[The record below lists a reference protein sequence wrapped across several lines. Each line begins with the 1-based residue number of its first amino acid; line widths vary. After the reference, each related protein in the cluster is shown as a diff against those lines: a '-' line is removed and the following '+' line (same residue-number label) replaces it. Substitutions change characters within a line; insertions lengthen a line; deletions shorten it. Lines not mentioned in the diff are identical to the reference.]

1 MCTKVSQK
9 TSRERGFYNKTHS
22 DRLKIIKNFS
32 ALAESDIQKL
42 KNLSLLDFETAN
54 RMIENVI
61 SAMPI
66 PLGIAAN
73 FLIDNKEYFV
83 PMAIEEASV
92 VAAASHAAKLA
103 RATGGFSTK
112 VTQSITIGQ
121 IQLKNIPDV
130 KKATAAVEKYKEKLI
145 AFANSCDPVLIEVG
159 GGVRDIK
166 CRPLKTSRGDM
177 LILHLLVD
185 VQDAMGANIVNR
197 MGEKITPLLEQITR
211 AKTGVRIISNLS
223 THRMVESYAVWRKK
237 DLSEKII
244 EEILDVYELAC
255 VDPYRCATHNKGVMN
270 GIDAVAIATGND
282 FRAIEAGAHSY
293 SCGNKPLTRYYKNKD
308 GDLVGEL
315 KMPLTVATVGG
326 ITQTHPMVEVCLK
339 ILGVTRA
346 QELASVMAA
355 VGLAQNFAA
364 LRALASE
371 GISKGHMRLHS
382 KNIAIMAGAPNAYV
396 EIVAQQMVDED
407 NISVA
412 RARELVEKLGL

>member
-1 MCTKVSQK
+1 MSEK
-9 TSRERGFYNKTHS
+9 TSRSCRFYNKVHD

-32 ALAESDIQKL
+32 SLSEADVQNL
-42 KNLSLLDFETAN
+42 KNLSLLDLETAN

-61 SAMPI
+61 SVMPV
-66 PLGIAAN
+66 PLGVAAN
-73 FLIDNKEYFV
+73 FLIDKKEYFV

-92 VAAASHAAKLA
+92 IAAASYAAKLA
-103 RATGGFSTK
+103 RETGGFSTK
-112 VTQSITIGQ
+112 VSAPITIGQ
-121 IQLKNIPDV
+121 IQLKKLPDI
-130 KKATAAVEKYKEKLI
+130 KKAISAVEKYKGKLI

-166 CRPLKTSRGDM
+166 CRSIKTSRGDM

-211 AKTGVRIISNLS
+211 AKAGARIISNLS
-223 THRMVESYAVWRKK
+223 THRMVEASATWCKK
-237 DLSEKII
+237 DLTDFVI
-244 EEILDVYELAC
+244 EEIIDIYELAC
-255 VDPYRCATHNKGVMN
+255 VDPFRCATHNKGVMN

-282 FRAIEAGAHSY
+282 FRAIEAGAHSWTNG
-293 SCGNKPLTRYYKNKD
+293 CKPLTHYYKNKN
-308 GDLVGEL
+308 GDLAGEL

-326 ITQTHPMVEVCLK
+326 ITQTHPMVKICLK
-339 ILGVTRA
+339 ILGIKRA
-346 QELASVMAA
+346 SELASVMAA

-371 GISKGHMRLHS
+371 GISRGHMRLHS
-382 KNIAIMAGAPNAYV
+382 KNIAIMAGAPKEYV
-396 EIVAQQMVDED
+396 DIVAQQMVDED
-407 NISVA
+407 NVSVS